1 MMIHNIEELKVL
13 RDDTIKSMNIRLDRT
28 LPAGTPQDE
37 VHILVCGV
45 AGCASSG
52 SLDVAKALEEQIRVQ
67 QLGVKVK
74 VIKTGCFGLCA
85 EGPIMLVCPE
95 HVMYTK
101 VTADDVPEI
110 IESHIKNGKVVGRLL
125 AGENEHEEIRNRLPQ
140 IPFFSMQE
148 RIALH
153 NCGIINPEN
162 IEEYI
167 ALDGYQAL
175 AKVLEEMEPDDVID
189 VVKASGLR
197 GRGGGGFPTGRKW
210 ASSAVVEEH
219 EKFVICN
226 ADEGDPGAF
235 MDRSILEGDPHS
247 VIEAMIINGYA
258 VGAHQGYI
266 YVRAE
271 YPVAVQRLDI
281 AIRQAKEYG
290 FLGRNILGK
299 GFDFDLEVR
308 LGAGAFVCGEG
319 SALMT
324 SIEGHRGEPRPKPPR
339 SAVKGLWKQPTVLN
353 NVETYANIPQIIIN
367 GAEWFAN
374 IGTEN
379 SKGTKV
385 FALGGKINNI
395 GLVEVPMGTTLK
407 EIIYD
412 IGGGIPNGKKFKAAQ
427 TGGPSG
433 GCIPAEHI
441 DTPID
446 YDSLKSLGSMMGSGG
461 LIVMDEDTCMVDLAK
476 FFLEFTVDESCGKCS
491 PCRIGTKRMLEIIT
505 RITEGKGQEED
516 IEKLEILAK
525 NIKAASL
532 CGLGQSAP
540 NPVLSTMR
548 YFKDEYMAHVID
560 KKCPAGV
567 CKSMIR
573 YIIFENTCKR
583 CSICKKNCPVGAISG
598 DKDTPFVIDQDKCI
612 KCGICMEKCPFKSIL
627 KNA

>member
-1 MMIHNIEELKVL
+1 MIHNTEELNAL
-13 RDDTIKSMNIRLDRT
+13 RDSARKTLDIRLDRT
-28 LPAGTPQDE
+28 ESLLNKNE
-37 VHILVCGV
+37 IHILVCGV

-52 SLDVAKALEEQIRVQ
+52 SLKVAEALEAEIKENDLNQN
-67 QLGVKVK
+67 VKI
-74 VIKTGCFGLCA
+74 IKTGCFGLCA
-85 EGPIMLVCPE
+85 EGPIMMICPE

-101 VTADDVPEI
+101 VTTEDVKEI
-110 IESHIKNGKVVGRLL
+110 VDIHIKGGNVVKRLL
-125 AGENEHEEIRNRLPQ
+125 AGEKEYEEVRNRLPQ

-148 RIALH
+148 RIALN
-153 NCGIINPEN
+153 NCGIIDPEN
-162 IEEYI
+162 IDEYI

-175 AKVLEEMEPDDVID
+175 AKVLCEMEPDEVID
-189 VVKASGLR
+189 EVKKSGLR

-210 ASSAVVEEH
+210 ESSAVVRQH

-258 VGAHQGYI
+258 VGSNQGYI

-271 YPVAVQRLDI
+271 YPVAVQRLNT

-290 FLGRNILGK
+290 FLGKDILGK
-299 GFDFDLEVR
+299 DFDFDLDVR

-339 SAVKGLWKQPTVLN
+339 SAEKGLWKKPTVLN
-353 NVETYANIPQIIIN
+353 NVETYANIPQIIRK
-367 GAEWFAN
+367 GADWFRS
-374 IGTEN
+374 IGTEG
-379 SKGTKV
+379 SAGTKV

-395 GLVEVPMGTTLK
+395 GLVEVPMGTTLR

-412 IGGGIPNGKKFKAAQ
+412 IGGGIPGGKTFKAAQ

-433 GCIPAEHI
+433 GCIPAEHL

-446 YDSLKSLGSMMGSGG
+446 YDSLSKLGSMMGSGG

-476 FFLEFTVDESCGKCS
+476 FFLEFTVDESCGKCA
-491 PCRIGTKRMLEIIT
+491 PCRIGTKRMLEIVT
-505 RITEGKGQEED
+505 RITEGKGTLED
-516 IEKLEILAK
+516 LEYLEILAENTK
-525 NIKAASL
+525 DASL

-540 NPVLSTMR
+540 NPVLSTMK
-548 YFKDEYMAHVID
+548 YFRDEYIAHVVD

-567 CKSMIR
+567 CKSMLKFLIADD
-573 YIIFENTCKR
+573 TCKR
-583 CSICKKNCPVGAISG
+583 CGICKKNCPVNAISG
-598 DKDTPFVIDQDKCI
+598 DKDNPFVIDQDKCI
-612 KCGICMEKCPFKSIL
+612 KCGLCMEKCPFKSIL

>member
-1 MMIHNIEELKVL
+1 MINNAKELTQL
-13 RDDTIKSMNIRLDRT
+13 RDHARQSMEIRLDR
-28 LPAGTPQDE
+28 PVEPSPEKHKID
-37 VHILVCGV
+37 ILVCGV

-52 SLDVAKALEEQIRVQ
+52 SLKVADAIEEQIRKHS
-67 QLGVKVK
+67 LEEEVK

-85 EGPIMLVCPE
+85 EGPIMMVCPE

-101 VTADDVPEI
+101 VTEEDVKEI
-110 IESHIKNGKVVGRLL
+110 FESHIKGGKIVKRLL
-125 AGENEHEEIRNRLPQ
+125 AGENEYEEIKDRLPQ
-140 IPFFSMQE
+140 IPFFSIQK
-148 RIALH
+148 RIALN

-175 AKVLEEMEPDDVID
+175 AKVLNEFEPDDVID
-189 VVKASGLR
+189 EIKKSGLR

-210 ASSAVVEEH
+210 ESSAVVQDH
-219 EKFVICN
+219 EKYVICN

-271 YPVAVQRLDI
+271 YPVAVQRLGV
-281 AIRQAKEYG
+281 AIGQAKEYG
-290 FLGRNILGK
+290 FLGKNILGK

-324 SIEGHRGEPRPKPPR
+324 SIEGKRGEPRPKPPR
-339 SAVKGLWKQPTVLN
+339 SAEKGLWKKPTVLN
-353 NVETYANIPQIIIN
+353 NVETYANVPHIIRN
-367 GAEWFAN
+367 GADWFRS

-395 GLVEVPMGTTLK
+395 GLVEVPMGTTLR

-412 IGGGIPNGKKFKAAQ
+412 IGGGIPDGKAFKAAQ

-433 GCIPAEHI
+433 GCLPADCL

-446 YDSLKSLGSMMGSGG
+446 YDSLTKLGSMMGSGG
-461 LIVMDEDTCMVDLAK
+461 LIVMDEDTCMVDLAR
-476 FFLEFTVDESCGKCS
+476 FFLDFTVDESCGKCP
-491 PCRIGTKRMLEIIT
+491 PCRIGTKRMHEILV
-505 RITEGKGQEED
+505 RITEGKGEPED
-516 IEKLEILAK
+516 LDKLEVLAK
-525 NIKAASL
+525 NIKASAL

-540 NPVLSTMR
+540 NPVLSTMK
-548 YFKDEYMAHVID
+548 YFRDEYMAHVVD

-567 CKSMIR
+567 CKSMIKF
-573 YIIFENTCKR
+573 IIDTDACKR
-583 CSICKKNCPVGAISG
+583 CSICKKNCPTGAISG
-598 DKDTPFVIDQDKCI
+598 DKDTPFVIDQDKCV
-612 KCGICMEKCPFKSIL
+612 KCGICMERCPFKSIL

>member
-1 MMIHNIEELKVL
+1 MINNAKELTQL
-13 RDDTIKSMNIRLDRT
+13 RDHVRQAMEIRLDRT
-28 LPAGTPQDE
+28 VDPSPEKHKID
-37 VHILVCGV
+37 ILVCGV

-52 SLDVAKALEEQIRVQ
+52 SLKVAAAIEDQIKKNG
-67 QLGVKVK
+67 LANEVK

-85 EGPIMLVCPE
+85 EGPIMMVCPE

-101 VTADDVPEI
+101 VTEDDVEEI
-110 IESHIKNGKVVGRLL
+110 FESHIKGGKIVKRLM
-125 AGENEHEEIRNRLPQ
+125 AGENEYEEIRDRLPQ
-140 IPFFSMQE
+140 IPFFSIQK
-148 RIALH
+148 RIALN
-153 NCGIINPEN
+153 NCGIIDPEN

-175 AKVLEEMEPDDVID
+175 SKVLNEFEPDDVID
-189 VVKASGLR
+189 EIKKSGLR

-210 ASSAVVEEH
+210 ESSAVVQEH
-219 EKFVICN
+219 EKYVICN

-271 YPVAVQRLDI
+271 YPVAVQRLDV

-290 FLGRNILGK
+290 FLGKNILGK

-324 SIEGHRGEPRPKPPR
+324 SIEGKRGEPRPKPPR
-339 SAVKGLWKQPTVLN
+339 SAEKGLWKKPTVLN
-353 NVETYANIPQIIIN
+353 NVETYANVPQIIRN
-367 GAEWFAN
+367 GADWFRS

-395 GLVEVPMGTTLK
+395 GLVEVPMGTTLR

-412 IGGGIPNGKKFKAAQ
+412 IGGGIPNGKAFKAAQ

-433 GCIPAEHI
+433 GCLPADCL

-446 YDSLKSLGSMMGSGG
+446 YDSLTKLGSMMGSGG
-461 LIVMDEDTCMVDLAK
+461 LIVMDEDTCMVDLAR
-476 FFLEFTVDESCGKCS
+476 FFLDFTVDESCGKCP
-491 PCRIGTKRMLEIIT
+491 PCRIGTKRMHELLV
-505 RITEGKGQEED
+505 RITEGKGEPED
-516 IEKLEILAK
+516 LDKLEVLAK
-525 NIKAASL
+525 NIKASAL

-540 NPVLSTMR
+540 NPVLSTMK
-548 YFKDEYMAHVID
+548 YFRDEYMAHVVD

-567 CKSMIR
+567 CKSMIKF
-573 YIIFENTCKR
+573 IIDTDACKR
-583 CSICKKNCPVGAISG
+583 CSICKKNCPTGAISG
-598 DKDTPFVIDQDKCI
+598 DKDTPFVIDQDKCV
-612 KCGICMEKCPFKSIL
+612 KCGICMERCPFKSIL